1 MFQGNPSER
10 VMDDISSINL
20 LSGADSSVI
29 NMRSLLQTVTPFALE
44 QRVILVQDEHTVVKF
59 GTLCSF
65 RGRQVNFCQKQ
76 SVFGALVTA

>member
-1 MFQGNPSER
+1 MPDCSLLLQGNASER

-29 NMRSLLQTVTPFALE
+29 NMRGLLQTVTPYALE
-44 QRVILVQDEHTVVKF
+44 QRVIVDQDEHTVVKY

-65 RGRQVNFCQKQ
+65 RGRQVNTC
-76 SVFGALVTA
+76 S